1 MENNDTTSGLQKG
14 LEKRHIILMSLACA
28 IGVGLFLG
36 SSSAIELAGPSV
48 ILAYIIGGVF
58 MYFIMRA
65 LGEMS
70 VEDPSP
76 GAFSYY
82 AGKYLG
88 KGAGFTVGWNY
99 SMSAIIFCMSEITA
113 VAIYMKFWFPDVP
126 QWIWAC
132 GTFVLMIGIN
142 LLDVKVFGEFE
153 YWFAM
158 IKVCTIIIM
167 IVLGVSAIFFGLGN
181 GGVAIGLQNLW
192 AHGGF
197 FPHGFAGMAGS
208 LFLAMWSYGGMEM
221 IAMTAAEVKDPSKTL
236 KSAIN
241 NTFWRILLFYV
252 GSMFVILC
260 VYPWTQISTNGSPF
274 VNIFTKFGIAGAAGI
289 VNFVVITAA
298 LSSFNSNTYGSVRIL
313 YNLAQKGHA
322 PAAFAKTNK
331 HGVPQ
336 NAVLAFAA
344 IVFISVVGN
353 YVVPEQIFMYFAS
366 IGTLCSFFTWI
377 MILVSQIKFHKSL
390 SKEQLSNLEYRMPLA
405 PYTSYATLV
414 FLFYV
419 VYLLYNTS
427 WARVGVIVGVIWLTI
442 LVATYFVLKKRNKL
456 VEVDEITVNS

>member
-1 MENNDTTSGLQKG
+1 MENKDTTSELHKG

-48 ILAYIIGGVF
+48 ILAYIIGGGF

-65 LGEMS
+65 LGEMCI
-70 VEDPSP
+70 DP

-99 SMSAIIFCMSEITA
+99 SLSAIIFCMSEITA
-113 VAIYMKFWFPDVP
+113 VAIYMKFWFPNTP
-126 QWIWAC
+126 QWIWA
-132 GTFVLMIGIN
+132 GATFIIMIGIN

-158 IKVCTIIIM
+158 IKVGTIIIM
-167 IVLGVSAIFFGLGN
+167 ILLGLSSILFGLGN
-181 GGVAIGLQNLW
+181 GGVAIGLKNLW
-192 AHGGF
+192 VHGGF
-197 FPHGFAGMAGS
+197 FPHGLAGLTS
-208 LFLAMWSYGGMEM
+208 CLFLAMWSYGGMEM
-221 IAMTAAEVKDPSKTL
+221 IAMTAAEVKDPKKTL
-236 KSAIN
+236 QSAIN

-260 VYPWTQISTNGSPF
+260 VYPWTQVGANGSPF
-274 VNIFTKFGIAGAAGI
+274 VNIFNKFGIPYAAGI

-298 LSSFNSNTYGSVRIL
+298 LSSFNSNTYGSVRII

-322 PAAFAKTNK
+322 PAIFAKTNK

-344 IVFISVVGN
+344 IVFISVIGN
-353 YVVPEQIFMYFAS
+353 YVVPGQIFMYFAS
-366 IGTLCSFFTWI
+366 LGTLCAFFTWI
-377 MILVSQIKFHKSL
+377 MILLSQIKFRRSL
-390 SKEQLSNLEYRMPLA
+390 SKDDLYKLTYKMPLA
-405 PYTSYATLV
+405 PYSSYITLA

-427 WARVGVIVGVIWLTI
+427 WARMGVVVGLVWLVVLI
-442 LVATYFVLKKRNKL
+442 LTYLVLKSRNKL
-456 VEVDEITVNS
+456 VEVDEITT